1 VACVARPNVSKRS
14 RKRTRG
20 KGAATATATVPRPA
34 APAPAARPRP
44 ARRQDRER
52 PPAPW
57 GAFPLTELAIL
68 VGIIGIGVG
77 FVRGPSNGPLPLFV
91 GLAVAGLAVIE
102 LSWREH
108 RGGFRSHTTLLAFAP
123 VVVLL
128 GVLYATLGRVWWNGA
143 IAVAAGVPLFS
154 FLFWQL
160 RRIWHEA
167 QLRRPY

>member
-1 VACVARPNVSKRS
+1 V
-14 RKRTRG
+14 T
-20 KGAATATATVPRPA
+20 AATATA
-34 APAPAARPRP
+34 PAPAKAPPPAKPRP
-44 ARRQDRER
+44 ARLRQRER

-68 VGIIGIGVG
+68 AGLVGIIVG
-77 FVRGPSNGPLPLFV
+77 FTRGPADNPLPLFV

-108 RGGFRSHTTLLAFAP
+108 SSGFRSHTVLLAFAP
-123 VVVLL
+123 VVVFTAVMYAVL
-128 GVLYATLGRVWWNGA
+128 GPIWSG
-143 IAVAAGVPLFS
+143 AVALAGGVPLFS
-154 FLFWQL
+154 FLFWHL